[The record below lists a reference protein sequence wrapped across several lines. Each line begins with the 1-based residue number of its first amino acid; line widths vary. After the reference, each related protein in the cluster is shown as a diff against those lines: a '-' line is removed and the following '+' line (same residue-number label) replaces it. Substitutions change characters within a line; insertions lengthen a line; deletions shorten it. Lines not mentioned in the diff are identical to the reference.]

1 MGHQSTTHHRR
12 GMSTLWSGA
21 RRWFA
26 HSWELWLLAFGH
38 GFAGLFINVLAI
50 SLDQIVD
57 PAVRGLVVAPLGL
70 YAALVTGPL
79 SLRHVASVVFLL
91 LLVQVLRGRSVRRGC
106 DLLGALLTLRCGLQ
120 IGLLNL
126 LLLAQLR
133 SGSMLLIQLVLF
145 LPLVTINFGWIYWRL
160 DSGSRRLGRRQISFE
175 EEPPQVFD
183 YFHAAANA
191 LLQFE
196 PSGAKPLNRR
206 LKALFVLHGVV
217 MMNLVALTLSRAIGL
232 ASGSG

>member
-70 YAALVTGPL
+70 YSAYAALVTGPL
-79 SLRHVASVVFLL
+79 SLRHVASVVF
-91 LLVQVLRGRSVRRGC
+91 
-106 DLLGALLTLRCGLQ
+106 
-120 IGLLNL
+120 L

>member
-1 MGHQSTTHHRR
+1 
-12 GMSTLWSGA
+12 MSTLGRRA

-26 HSWELWLLAFGH
+26 NSWELWLLALGH
-38 GFAGLFINVLAI
+38 GFAGLFVKSLTI
-50 SLDQIVD
+50 SLGQIVD
-57 PAVRGLVVAPLGL
+57 SAVRGLVGGPLAL
-70 YAALVTGPL
+70 YSVYAALTTGPF
-79 SLRHVASVVFLL
+79 SVRHLAGVVFLL

-106 DLLGALLTLRCGLQ
+106 DLLGALLTLRCVLQ
-120 IGLLNL
+120 LGLLNL
-126 LLLAQLR
+126 LLLAELR

-175 EEPPQVFD
+175 EEPPQPFD

-191 LLQFE
+191 LLQFD
-196 PSGAKPLNRR
+196 PSGARALNRPM
-206 LKALFVLHGVV
+206 KSLFVLHGLV

-232 ASGSG
+232 ASGGG